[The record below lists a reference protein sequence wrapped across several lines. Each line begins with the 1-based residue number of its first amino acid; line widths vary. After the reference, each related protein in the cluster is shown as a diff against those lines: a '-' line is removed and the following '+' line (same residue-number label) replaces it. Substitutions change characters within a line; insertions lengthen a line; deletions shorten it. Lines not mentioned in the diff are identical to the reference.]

1 LLLILLGYFSPERQN
16 VATSRQLSPSPRQF
30 LPPACE
36 AGALAV
42 MQGPK
47 IPGHSMLFSSADEF
61 VKAPR
66 RAVTVF
72 GMAGVGK
79 TRLSNM
85 LRASKWFHYSADYRI
100 GTRYMGEAIV
110 DNFKREAM
118 KVPFLAQLLRSDSI
132 YISSNITFDNL
143 DPLSTYLGTPGNPD
157 KGGLPLAEYQRR
169 QEQHRVAEV
178 AALQDVP
185 HFIERAKALY
195 GYDDFIADTGGSL
208 IEVIDPENPDDPV
221 VKTLAASAALLYIR
235 GTDKDTAELVRRFR
249 QSPKPMYYRP
259 PFLVE
264 KWAEYKLIN
273 GIVEDCDVDPLGFGA
288 WGFEALLHDRLPRYQ
303 ALADNFGYVVEASD
317 LATVRDG
324 DEFIDLMA
332 AAIEKRMR

>member
-1 LLLILLGYFSPERQN
+1 
-16 VATSRQLSPSPRQF
+16 
-30 LPPACE
+30 
-36 AGALAV
+36 
-42 MQGPK
+42 
-47 IPGHSMLFSSADEF
+47 MLFSSVDEF

-66 RAVTVF
+66 RALTVF

-85 LRASKWFHYSADYRI
+85 LRANHWFHYSADYRI
-100 GTRYMGEAIV
+100 GTRYMGEFIV

-118 KVPFLAQLLRSDSI
+118 KNPFLSQLLRTDSI

-143 DPLSTYLGTPGNPD
+143 DPLSTYLGTPGDPN

-185 HFIERAKALY
+185 YFIERAHELY
-195 GYDDFIADTGGSL
+195 GYTDFIADTGGSL
-208 IEVIDPENPDDPV
+208 IEVIDPNDAADPV
-221 VKTLAASAALLYIR
+221 IRALTAHTALLYIR
-235 GTDKDTAELVRRFR
+235 GTDKDATDLVKRFR
-249 QSPKPMYYRP
+249 KSPKPMYYQP
-259 PFLVE
+259 QFLLE
-264 KWAEYKLIN
+264 KWAEYKLIQ
-273 GIVEDCDVDPLGFGA
+273 GIESDDDVDPAGFGA

-303 ALADNFGYVVEASD
+303 TLADNFGYVVEASD

-324 DEFIDLMA
+324 DEFVDLVA
-332 AAIEKRMR
+332 SAIGKRMR

>member
-1 LLLILLGYFSPERQN
+1 
-16 VATSRQLSPSPRQF
+16 
-30 LPPACE
+30 
-36 AGALAV
+36 
-42 MQGPK
+42 
-47 IPGHSMLFSSADEF
+47 MLFKTVDEF
-61 VKAPR
+61 IKAPR

-79 TRLSNM
+79 TRLSAM
-85 LRASKWFHYSADYRI
+85 LRASNWFHYSADYRI
-100 GTRYMGEAIV
+100 GTRYMGEFIV

-118 KVPFLAQLLRSDSI
+118 KVPFLAELLRSDSI
-132 YISSNITFDNL
+132 YISSNISFGNL

-157 KGGLPLAEYQRR
+157 RGGLPLSEYQRR
-169 QEQHRVAEV
+169 QEQHRVAEIE
-178 AALQDVP
+178 ALKDVP
-185 HFIERAKALY
+185 YFIERAKTLY
-195 GYDDFIADTGGSL
+195 GYGDFIADTGGSL
-208 IEVIDPENPDDPV
+208 IEVIDPDDAEDPV
-221 VKTLAASAALLYIR
+221 VKALASSTALLYIR
-235 GTDKDTAELVRRFR
+235 GTGKDASELVRRFR

-259 PFLVE
+259 QFLIE
-264 KWAEYKLIN
+264 KWAEYKHIN
-273 GIVEDCDVDPLGFGA
+273 GILEDCDVDPAGFGA